1 MNRSAISLSLSL
13 SLPSLQ
19 PRHSIPAQ
27 RVSINMLTEQIPC
40 LMPQR
45 DSNLLTQKVPPPQ
58 TKAVCF
64 RFLFVTKPD
73 DKFPVFCYTQS
84 SPIWLNWS
92 AAVAIWYYFPLIL
105 LSVLL
110 GENSKERFD
119 SVRKCVSTLVAVG
132 KSVIKESGS
141 HACHQ
146 TWIYRFHDPCTTFF
160 FFSSHSPHCVDR
172 FKVESVEKD
181 AQLIEK
187 YSLISSCLP
196 IYPPN
201 SRSIK
206 RNCRHRLGK
215 WRWTIKRRSEKDET
229 RRGREKN
236 FPIITRGPHRGRH
249 IFRLS
254 VCVSLPFRPTESIA
268 SRVTAVLSVWARL
281 NNTARTHT
289 HVCAYTYNVE
299 DIYWI

>member
-1 MNRSAISLSLSL
+1 
-13 SLPSLQ
+13 
-19 PRHSIPAQ
+19 
-27 RVSINMLTEQIPC
+27 
-40 LMPQR
+40 MPQR

-206 RNCRHRLGK
+206 RNCRHRLGEMEMNHKAAK
-215 WRWTIKRRSEKDET
+215 WKGRDEERSWEKFPHHHTGASSGTSYLSPLSLRVSSLSADRVDCLT
-229 RRGREKN
+229 R
-236 FPIITRGPHRGRH
+236 HRS
-249 IFRLS
+249 S
-254 VCVSLPFRPTESIA
+254 VCVSPSE
-268 SRVTAVLSVWARL
+268 
-281 NNTARTHT
+281 
-289 HVCAYTYNVE
+289 
-299 DIYWI
+299 